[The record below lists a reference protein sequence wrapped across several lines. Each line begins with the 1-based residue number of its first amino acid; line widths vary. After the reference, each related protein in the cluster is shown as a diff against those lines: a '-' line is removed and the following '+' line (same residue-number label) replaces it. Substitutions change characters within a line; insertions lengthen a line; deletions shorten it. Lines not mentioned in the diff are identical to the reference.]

1 MFSTS
6 SLMSYINKIAIIISV
21 QKLLEDKEFLLNYR
35 YHFFF
40 VIFQWYYCFCCPFAS
55 FSLYCDFILS
65 RSVLFWCLRFCLK
78 HFFKMMMIKMMIVLC
93 DTALKQCNLLDS
105 CESQPSISK
114 GKYCYF
120 LTHTHTHTLATTL
133 RFSTNFTR
141 QIFLFYFFLPFLRS
155 ATNFQLHP
163 HCKSLKW

>member
-21 QKLLEDKEFLLNYR
+21 QKLLEDKEFLLNYL
-35 YHFFF
+35 YHFFRF
-40 VIFQWYYCFCCPFAS
+40 CYIQWYYCFCCPFAS

-65 RSVLFWCLRFCLK
+65 RSVLFWCLRFGLK
-78 HFFKMMMIKMMIVLC
+78 HFFKMMMMMMIVLC
-93 DTALKQCNLLDS
+93 DTALKQCNLVDS

-120 LTHTHTHTLATTL
+120 LTRTHARTHTHLHTCNDLK
-133 RFSTNFTR
+133 
-141 QIFLFYFFLPFLRS
+141 IFHKFHSIDFFFFYLF
-155 ATNFQLHP
+155 
-163 HCKSLKW
+163 

>member
-93 DTALKQCNLLDS
+93 DTALKQCNLVDS

-120 LTHTHTHTLATTL
+120 LTHTHTCNDLEIFHKFHSIDFFILFFFTFSEKCHKFPATPTL
-133 RFSTNFTR
+133 
-141 QIFLFYFFLPFLRS
+141 
-155 ATNFQLHP
+155 
-163 HCKSLKW
+163 